1 MGVRIARR
9 DIRLVEFQRTVNQQP
24 RNVVVLPELDQQ
36 IGRGVS
42 PGRLE
47 GLLLCL
53 LGREKQA
60 QLWNPRSRSL
70 RAWSR
75 SAAAEAIQSWLRS
88 IEEAAR

>member
-42 PGRLE
+42 PGRLD
-47 GLLLCL
+47 GLLRCL
-53 LGREKQA
+53 LGREQA

-88 IEEAAR
+88 IEKAAR